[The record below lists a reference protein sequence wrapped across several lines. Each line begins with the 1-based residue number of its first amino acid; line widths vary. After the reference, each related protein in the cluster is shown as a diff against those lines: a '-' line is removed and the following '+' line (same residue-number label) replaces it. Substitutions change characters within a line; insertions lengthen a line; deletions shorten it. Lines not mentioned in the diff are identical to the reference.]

1 MGLLDNMKG
10 MLAQYGAGTASEA
23 NAEADFHQVAQSADA
38 GTLAQGIGAIMRSDQ
53 TAPFSQLVSQLFA
66 NGSGEQKE
74 GMLKTLLGAAP
85 ADVQGQLAGLLGGG
99 AAGASATPS
108 SETVASVA
116 KRVEQSNPGVVDTMS
131 SFYAQHPTL
140 VKTLGS
146 AAMMVAL
153 RRIAQVHAQRA

>member
-23 NAEADFHQVAQSADA
+23 NAEADFHKVAQTADA

-53 TAPFSQLVSQLFA
+53 TPPFSQLVSQLFT
-66 NGSGEQKE
+66 NGSGDQKAA
-74 GMLKTLLGAAP
+74 MLKTLLGSAP
-85 ADVQGQLAGLLGGG
+85 ADMQGQLAGLLGGG
-99 AAGASATPS
+99 AAAASANPS

-116 KRVEQSNPGVVDTMS
+116 RRVEQSNPNVVDTMS
-131 SFYAQHPTL
+131 SLYAQHPML

-153 RRIAQVHAQRA
+153 RKIAQIHQSA